1 MDLRLGGHTYVC
13 LQGSSQYEDSRGGG
27 KKEGAPVG
35 CRGLGS
41 TSLSLYIT
49 EQNTE
54 EFKSSQ
60 IKPGPPD
67 GSIGIFIKLE
77 G

>member
-1 MDLRLGGHTYVC
+1 MYVC
-13 LQGSSQYEDSRGGG
+13 RVPHSMRIPEVEE

-60 IKPGPPD
+60 IKPGPLD